1 MEKTYQ
7 RNIDESYIWTIER
20 NRVDGVFVDCD
31 IGGRI
36 FAHRKHNRHN
46 SSTALEYCD
55 THYDHTDLMH
65 ECGSVC

>member
-1 MEKTYQ
+1 
-7 RNIDESYIWTIER
+7 
-20 NRVDGVFVDCD
+20 VDGVFVDCD